1 MNLHKIVSIVCYV
14 LKYIYNAARIF
25 AAILEGFLIFLED
38 LFSMEI
44 FNSISIYTFNKA
56 DILRKYEL

>member
-1 MNLHKIVSIVCYV
+1 M
-14 LKYIYNAARIF
+14 YNATKIF
-25 AAILEGFLIFLED
+25 AAILEEFLMCLEG
-38 LFSMEI
+38 LFSMES